1 MDSTPA
7 DFLTRLVPPALHHCG
22 TVMSFNEGRYIVAG
36 DWGSLAVKRALSCQ
50 LLPEPGD
57 LVLVSGSLPDL
68 AYLIAVL
75 ERHGPAPLCTE
86 LGEGVSLQVGGSGR
100 LTVQAAQSLSLKAN
114 EIGVVGRTGRVLLA
128 EMHACAK
135 LAVFSLQSTRL
146 IGDVLESTL
155 GRLSQCLG
163 SSQRTVQGLD
173 QTRSGDIDCRAERT
187 VQLHGQQVFATA
199 DKLVRLDG
207 DQVHIG

>member
-1 MDSTPA
+1 MDSTPT
-7 DFLTRLVPPALHHCG
+7 DVLTRLAPPALHHCG
-22 TVMSFNEGRYIVAG
+22 TVMSVEAGRYIVAG

-57 LVLVSGSLPDL
+57 VVLVSGSLPDQ

-75 ERHGPAPLCTE
+75 ERRGPAPLCTA
-86 LGEGVSLQVGGSGR
+86 LGEGVSLRVDEPGR
-100 LTVQAAQSLSLKAN
+100 LSVQATQSLHLKAD
-114 EIGVVGRTGRVLLA
+114 EIGIVGRTARVLLA
-128 EMHACAK
+128 EVQACAK
-135 LAVFSLQSTRL
+135 QAVFSLQSTRL
-146 IGDVLESTL
+146 IGDVLESSL
-155 GRLSQCLG
+155 GRLSQFLG

-173 QTRSGDIDCRAERT
+173 QTRSGDIDCRAEHT

-199 DKLVRLDG
+199 EKLVRLDG